1 MTTAFDPIDLAG
13 LRLANRIAMAPMTR
27 NRAYGAGLCPTPAM
41 AAYYRQRA
49 TAGLIITEA
58 IQPSAGSQGYLN
70 TPGLHA
76 PAQVQGWR
84 VVTSAVHEAGG
95 IIFAQLMHAGRVSHP
110 MTLPDGLI
118 PVGPSAVRPSGQVFT
133 EGGLRDFVTPVE
145 MTEELILAAVSDF
158 ADAAANAIEAGFDGV
173 EVHGAKGY
181 LVHQFLSSNANR
193 RTDGWGGS
201 TQGRIRFAAEVVRAV
216 AARIGASLTG
226 LRISPGNTV
235 NDIAED
241 NVRETYP
248 ALVDAI
254 NPLGLAYLHIAEDR
268 DRDLTLELRR
278 RFRGPLILNPFTGE
292 RPVGPAELPLIEAG
306 AADILAFGRLFAANP
321 DLPARL
327 AAGGPFNTPD
337 RATFYGGD
345 VKGYTDYPALGS
357 TLPSRMVV

>member
-13 LRLANRIAMAPMTR
+13 LKLANRIAMAPMTR
-27 NRAYGAGLCPTPAM
+27 NRAYDAGLCPTSAM
-41 AAYYRQRA
+41 AEYYRQRA
-49 TAGLIITEA
+49 SAGLIITEA
-58 IQPSAGSQGYLN
+58 IQPSAGGQGYLN
-70 TPGLHA
+70 TPGLHT
-76 PAQVQGWR
+76 PAQVEGWR
-84 VVTSAVHEAGG
+84 AVTSAVREAGG
-95 IIFAQLMHAGRVSHP
+95 IMFAQLMHAGRVSHP
-110 MTLPDGLI
+110 RTLPDGLI

-133 EGGLRDFVTPVE
+133 VGGRTDFVTPKE

-158 ADAAANAIEAGFDGV
+158 AEAAANAIEAGFDGV

-201 TQGRIRFAAEVVRAV
+201 TQGRIRFATEVVRAV
-216 AARIGASLTG
+216 AARIGASRTG

-241 NVRETYP
+241 NIRDIYP

-254 NPLGLAYLHIAEDR
+254 NPLGLAYLHIAEGPYR
-268 DRDLTLELRR
+268 ELTLELRS
-278 RFRGPLILNPFTGE
+278 RFRGPLILSPFVGE
-292 RPVGPAELPLIEAG
+292 RHVGPAELSLIEDST
-306 AADILAFGRLFAANP
+306 ADILAFGRLFLANP

-337 RATFYGGD
+337 RDTFYGGGES
-345 VKGYTDYPALGS
+345 GYTDYPVLGS
-357 TLPSRMVV
+357 MPSRTVV

>member
-27 NRAYGAGLCPTPAM
+27 NRAYDAGLCPTSAM
-41 AAYYRQRA
+41 AEYYRQRA
-49 TAGLIITEA
+49 SAGLIITEA
-58 IQPSAGSQGYLN
+58 IQPSAGGQGYLN
-70 TPGLHA
+70 TPGLHT
-76 PAQVQGWR
+76 PAQVEGWR
-84 VVTSAVHEAGG
+84 TVTSAVHAAGG

-110 MTLPDGLI
+110 RTLPDGLI

-133 EGGLRDFVTPVE
+133 VGGRTDFVTPKE

-158 ADAAANAIEAGFDGV
+158 AEAAANAIEAGFDGV

-216 AARIGASLTG
+216 AARIGASRIG

-241 NVRETYP
+241 NTRDAYP

-254 NPLGLAYLHIAEDR
+254 NPLGLAYLHIAEGPYR
-268 DRDLTLELRR
+268 ELTLELRS
-278 RFRGPLILNPFTGE
+278 RFRGPLILSPFVGE
-292 RPVGPAELPLIEAG
+292 RHAGPAELSLIEDST
-306 AADILAFGRLFAANP
+306 ADILAFGRLFLANP

-337 RATFYGGD
+337 RDTFYGGD
-345 VKGYTDYPALGS
+345 EKGYTDYPVLGS
-357 TLPSRMVV
+357 TLSRTVV